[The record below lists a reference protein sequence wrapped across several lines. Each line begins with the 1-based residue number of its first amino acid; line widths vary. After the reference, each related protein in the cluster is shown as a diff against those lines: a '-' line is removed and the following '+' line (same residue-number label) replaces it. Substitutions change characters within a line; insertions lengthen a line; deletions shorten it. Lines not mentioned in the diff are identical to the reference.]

1 MTVLLQI
8 ESPTAAAPLQVTEV
22 RVTLADEPGRGGKIR
37 AYCKVLFNG
46 ALAGDGVKVIAPRKD
61 DPDRLIVTMPD
72 RDTRTRCPRCRSRVT
87 YSAAFCSACGFALPE
102 FEAPVARRGRLRL
115 WHDVAHPV
123 NQAARELV
131 ERAVLGAYHRAVADR
146 EGARELE
153 VAG

>member
-1 MTVLLQI
+1 MILKV

-37 AYCKVLFNG
+37 AYCKVLFND
-46 ALAGDGVKVIAPRKD
+46 ALVVDGVKVVAPRKD

-72 RDTRTRCPRCRSRVT
+72 RDAKAHCPRCRSRVT

-102 FEAPVARRGRLRL
+102 FAPPVDRQGRKRL
-115 WHDVAHPV
+115 WHDVAHPA
-123 NQAARELV
+123 NRAAREQI